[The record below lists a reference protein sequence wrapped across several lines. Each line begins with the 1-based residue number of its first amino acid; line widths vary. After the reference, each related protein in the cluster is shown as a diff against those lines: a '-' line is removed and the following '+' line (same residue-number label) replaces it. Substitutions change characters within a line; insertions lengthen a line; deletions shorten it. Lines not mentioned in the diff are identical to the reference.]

1 MYICVY
7 IHFSKSGLFWK
18 VGDAIA
24 CTAVL
29 VCVSVNI
36 IYYIIIY
43 IYAHQNYMATF
54 IDSNKP
60 QSGMHFALPC
70 AVQGLHCCIVS
81 SMVLSQPC
89 SCFARC
95 AAWLTWFYVTPSDL
109 TSKITYQWI
118 GLRENLEETKNFP
131 MEYRVFLIFFLE
143 TNPLNIGHLQ
153 YLVLCLHLSSQGCTM
168 EPCEN

>member
-1 MYICVY
+1 MYICVCVY

-18 VGDAIA
+18 LGDAIA

-29 VCVSVNI
+29 VCVCK
-36 IYYIIIY
+36 YYIIY

-89 SCFARC
+89 PCFARC

-118 GLRENLEETKNFP
+118 GLRENLEETIIFP